1 MEGDPAVGDDEGD
14 AATSDGADGNGA
26 DERPDAAVS
35 AGDDPDRGT
44 RAGSD
49 PMPTDSVADD
59 VVEAVVRSLDAD
71 TRVEF
76 DRRVAEQAL
85 RLARDCRVGRVDT
98 GDYAVGLE
106 LEAYAV
112 DDECRPARVP
122 EAVFEEAGCGK
133 ELGVHNVELHTDP
146 DRLTGAGL
154 RRQRDALRERYERT
168 RDSLARRDR
177 SLVLDAMWTIP
188 PEDGTMAYLGATDDH
203 DGVTVARNMR
213 TDARYHALDNETLR
227 RAGGSVT
234 ISVPGVD
241 RDFPSILV
249 ESLAT
254 SMQPHLQIPSGEL
267 FPAYFNTA
275 IRTLGPVLALATN
288 SPFLPADLYD
298 PDLDGVDARRVVD
311 ETPHELRVAV
321 FEGSM
326 NAAAPPGAGKVRV
339 PPDVETLEEVV
350 TRLVAD
356 ETYAPFLDEPDP
368 DEEYPDPYPELTHKR
383 GTYWRWVRAVIG
395 GQIPRGADGD
405 DLRASVRVEYR
416 PLPTQPTI
424 TETVSLFALVV
435 GLLRGLVASEHPLGD
450 LPWAAA
456 EESFYRAVD
465 EGLDADFAWV
475 AEDGTRTTDPA
486 TIYGEVFDYARRGL
500 RESGVASARID
511 EFLGPVERRY
521 ETGRTPSRW
530 KKAAVRARLADGD
543 SLPEAIVEMQ
553 CEYVDRAGGDP
564 VVDWPWPTD
573 ESPDGGTR

>member
-1 MEGDPAVGDDEGD
+1 MGDEQAERDE
-14 AATSDGADGNGA
+14 
-26 DERPDAAVS
+26 
-35 AGDDPDRGT
+35 
-44 RAGSD
+44 
-49 PMPTDSVADD
+49 
-59 VVEAVVRSLDAD
+59 VEASPEGAGRTEARGVVRRPTPSTEDDLVAAIEHALEAG

-76 DRRVAEQAL
+76 DRRVADQAL
-85 RLARDCRVGRVDT
+85 RLAQDCRSGRVDT
-98 GDYAVGLE
+98 GDYAIGIE

-112 DDECRPARVP
+112 DGAGRPTRVP
-122 EAVFEEAGCGK
+122 ESVFEETDCGK

-146 DRLTGAGL
+146 DRLTEEGF
-154 RRQRDALRERYERT
+154 RRQHDSLAERYERT
-168 RDSLARRDR
+168 RDALAAHDR

-188 PEDGTMAYLGATDDH
+188 PAEGTAAYLGATDDR
-203 DGVTVARNMR
+203 DGVKVARNMR

-227 RAGGSVT
+227 RAGGTVT

-254 SMQPHLQIPSGEL
+254 SIQPHLQVPSGAL

-288 SPFLPADLYD
+288 SPFLPADLYEE
-298 PDLDGVDARRVVD
+298 LRGADAERVVD
-311 ETPHELRVAV
+311 RTPHELRIAV

-326 NAAAPPGAGKVRV
+326 NAAASPGAGKVRV

-356 ETYAPFLDEPDP
+356 ETYAPFLAEPDP

-424 TETVSLFALVV
+424 AETMSLCAVVV
-435 GLLRGLVASEHPLGD
+435 GLLRGLVTDDHPLRE
-450 LPWAAA
+450 LPWEDA
-456 EESFYRAVD
+456 EETFYRAVGS
-465 EGLDADFAWV
+465 GLDADLAWIDE
-475 AEDGTRTTDPA
+475 AGRRTADA
-486 TIYGEVFDYARRGL
+486 TTVYEELFDYARRGL
-500 RESGVASARID
+500 RHAGFGDEAIE
-511 EFLGPVERRY
+511 EFLRPIQRRY

-530 KKAAVRARLADGD
+530 KKAAVRARLADGA
-543 SLPEAIVEMQ
+543 SLPDAIVGMQ
-553 CEYVDRAGGDP
+553 REYIERVGGEP
-564 VVDWPWPTD
+564 IVDWPWPEHRDTH
-573 ESPDGGTR
+573 DG

>member
-1 MEGDPAVGDDEGD
+1 MADDPAVGDDGE
-14 AATSDGADGNGA
+14 AASDGESGTGA
-26 DERPDAAVS
+26 GGDSGPTPTAAV
-35 AGDDPDRGT
+35 
-44 RAGSD
+44 
-49 PMPTDSVADD
+49 DD
-59 VVEAVVRSLDAD
+59 VVEAVIRSLDAD

-85 RLARDCRVGRVDT
+85 RLARDCRTGRVDT

-112 DDECRPARVP
+112 DDDCRPARVP

-146 DRLTGAGL
+146 DRLTGGGL
-154 RRQRDALRERYERT
+154 RRQRDALRDRYERT

-177 SLVLDAMWTIP
+177 SLVLDAMWTVP
-188 PEDGTMAYLGATDDH
+188 PEEGTMAYLGATDDH
-203 DGVTVARNMR
+203 EGVSVARNMR

-275 IRTLGPVLALATN
+275 IRTLGPVLSLATN

-298 PDLDGVDARRVVD
+298 PAVDAERVVD

-368 DEEYPDPYPELTHKR
+368 EEEYPDPYPELTHKR

-424 TETVSLFALVV
+424 DETVSLFALVV
-435 GLLRGLVASEHPLGD
+435 GLLRGLVASDHPLVE
-450 LPWAAA
+450 LPWADA

-465 EGLDADFAWV
+465 EGLDADLAWV
-475 AEDGTRTTDPA
+475 AADGAWTTDPA
-486 TIYGEVFDYARRGL
+486 TIYDEVFEYARRGL
-500 RESGVASARID
+500 READVAPDAVD

-543 SLPEAIVEMQ
+543 SLSQAIVGMQ
-553 CEYVDRAGGDP
+553 REYVARAGGDP
-564 VVDWPWPTD
+564 VVEWPWPTSGD
-573 ESPDGGTR
+573 PDGGTR